1 MIQTTLPAMLPC
13 QQPTRRLSSHQ
24 VVGPTGRGHA
34 DEEVGRAELVQIMI
48 WSTGEAELETVR
60 LRDDR
65 IVNKHFDLTGRS
77 NLDDLLD
84 QLVRLLVCNEVP
96 EEAIAADLVSLGC
109 ELLGAASTG

>member
-24 VVGPTGRGHA
+24 VVGPTGR
-34 DEEVGRAELVQIMI
+34 
-48 WSTGEAELETVR
+48 
-60 LRDDR
+60 
-65 IVNKHFDLTGRS
+65 S
-77 NLDDLLD
+77 NVDDLLD